1 MGEGSPSFGLSP
13 EHSESVNRLFDN
25 LEDLRNH
32 KCISKHNLIRWL
44 RSRNWNEDD
53 AERMLR
59 THINW
64 RKENNVDAILSWYVV
79 PEVVDKYF
87 PGGICGSDKDGRPL
101 YIAPVG
107 YLDPKS
113 FIKAVSRSDFLQS
126 RVYQMEFII
135 SEILPQY
142 SEKAGRNIDQLTVI
156 MDMHGL
162 GFKHMSP
169 SWLSIVTES
178 VTMLEANYPEVLG
191 VCFVIN
197 APPLFSRLYSFI
209 KPLLSKATQEKI
221 HILDSNYRETLLR
234 YFDPEGLPAV
244 YGGTMVD
251 PDGDPRCPSR
261 ICWAGPVPEQYF
273 TQSRQPGI
281 EPQPVARRSL
291 SRSTSAQS
299 LGCTDQFTVVEV
311 SRGAQLDV
319 PIGFLSA
326 GVELNWCVVCESH
339 DIGIGWF
346 VQPAE
351 MNRNTGIAVLPTIS
365 NGFSSNT
372 PEVLNKLSNV
382 NVGDISTDASD
393 TLVNGL
399 WEVVPMQRII
409 TRLTPFRGK
418 YKIQVAGSYYMRLDN
433 SYSWMRVKRVRYVLN
448 VTVPKDVT
456 EQHPIPLIIPS
467 SVSVDALNQHNPNSR
482 FLDETTTVDTFN
494 EISVFPIPAENS
506 SRSRLITGGSMDV
519 DISLLFRLLAQLL
532 LVPRFSPS
540 KQPTG

>member
-1 MGEGSPSFGLSP
+1 MGEFGLPP
-13 EHSESVNRLFDN
+13 ERSESVNRLFNN
-25 LEDLRNH
+25 LEDLRYH
-32 KCISKHNLIRWL
+32 ECTSKRNLVRWL
-44 RSRNWNEDD
+44 KSRNWDEED

-59 THINW
+59 AHINW
-64 RKENNVDAILSWYVV
+64 RKENNVDTILSWYVL

-87 PGGICGSDKDGRPL
+87 PGGICGSDKNGRPL

-113 FIKAVSRSDFLQS
+113 FMKAVSRSDFLKS

-135 SEILPQY
+135 SEILPKY

-178 VTMLEANYPEVLG
+178 VTVLEANYPEVLG

-197 APPLFSRLYSFI
+197 APPLFSKLYSFI

-221 HILDSNYRETLLR
+221 HILNSNYRETLLR
-234 YFDPEGLPAV
+234 HFDLEGLPGV

-261 ICWAGPVPEQYF
+261 ICWAGPVPEEYF
-273 TQSRQPGI
+273 TQLRQPGV
-281 EPQPVARRSL
+281 EPHPAARRSI

-299 LGCTDQFTVVEV
+299 LGSTDQFTAVEV

-326 GVELNWCVVCESH
+326 GVELNWCVICESH

-346 VQPAE
+346 VQPVE
-351 MNRNTGIAVLPTIS
+351 MNQNPGIAVLPTIS
-365 NGFSSNT
+365 NGFPSNT
-372 PEVLNKLSNV
+372 LGVLNESPKV
-382 NVGDISTDASD
+382 NAEDISTDAND
-393 TLVNGL
+393 TLRDGL

-418 YKIQVAGSYYMRLDN
+418 YRIQVAGSYYMRLDN
-433 SYSWMRVKRVRYVLN
+433 SYSWMRVKHVRYVLK
-448 VTVPKDVT
+448 VTIPKELT
-456 EQHPIPLIIPS
+456 EQNSVPRMIPS
-467 SVSVDALNQHNPNSR
+467 SVSVDALDQHNRNSR
-482 FLDETTTVDTFN
+482 FVDETNIVDTFN
-494 EISVFPIPAENS
+494 EISVFPVPDENS
-506 SRSRLITGGSMDV
+506 SQSLLITGGSMDV
-519 DISLLFRLLAQLL
+519 NISLLFRLLAQLL
-532 LVPRFSPS
+532 LVPKFSPS
-540 KQPTG
+540 RHPTS